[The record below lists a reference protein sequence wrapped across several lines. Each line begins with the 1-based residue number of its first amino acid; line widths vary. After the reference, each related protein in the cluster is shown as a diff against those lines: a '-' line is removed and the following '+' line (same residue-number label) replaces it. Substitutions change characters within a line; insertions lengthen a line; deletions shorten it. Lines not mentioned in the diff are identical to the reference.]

1 MMNFIGIDLAWSAK
15 NPSGLALLN
24 WDGKKAWLSDTATLV
39 SDEKILSWVQS
50 HSPSYTCIAIDAPII
65 APNPPGTTREAD
77 KALSGDFA
85 RFHAGTYPANK
96 QRAKRA
102 ISLSGKLRELGFN
115 PDPFFATGT
124 SVRSQI
130 EVYPHSAMV
139 ALFSLH
145 RIIKYKKGPVAVRAK
160 GLRTLQ
166 REMAKHLPLLDPP
179 VDRISLLKVCR
190 VPPGEGGTRALKE
203 LEDILDAVICAYTGL
218 YFWRWGKEKCRVYGS
233 VESGYIVTPINETI
247 LSAGAR
253 NSGSTD

>member
-1 MMNFIGIDLAWSAK
+1 MDFIGIDLAWSAK

-50 HSPSYTCIAIDAPII
+50 HSPSHACIAIDAPII

-77 KALSGDFA
+77 KGLAADFA
-85 RFHAGTYPANK
+85 RFHARTYPANK

-102 ISLSGKLRELGFN
+102 ITLSGKLRELGFN
-115 PDPFFATGT
+115 PDPFFATG
-124 SVRSQI
+124 SPVRSQI

-139 ALFSLH
+139 VLFSLP
-145 RIIKYKKGPVAVRAK
+145 RIIKYKKGPVSERAK
-160 GLRTLQ
+160 GLRILQ

-190 VPPGEGGTRALKE
+190 VPPGEGGARALKE

-247 LSAGAR
+247 LSAGSR
-253 NSGSTD
+253 NPGSPD